1 MEQARNKD
9 QKCPVVLLLD
19 TSGSMAGQP
28 IDELNKALVKLKEDI
43 LNEPTLSSRLEIG
56 IVAFD
61 DDARVERAIDL
72 VTPETDLPILNVGG
86 TTNLVAGMNKAI
98 EIVSD
103 RKSFY
108 KSNGE
113 QYYRPFIVLFT
124 DGAPTNTPEEIEQL
138 DQTIQQMSDEKR
150 FVFLPF
156 GVGGADMQL
165 LSKLAAQTEDQRLKG
180 KAVAYQMTNET
191 KFSGVFE
198 FVSASISSAINQ
210 GGTQT
215 AQLSPDVAQ
224 AVTFDLSN

>member
-124 DGAPTNTPEEIEQL
+124 DGDPTNTPEEIEQL

>member
-1 MEQARNKD
+1 
-9 QKCPVVLLLD
+9 
-19 TSGSMAGQP
+19 
-28 IDELNKALVKLKEDI
+28 
-43 LNEPTLSSRLEIG
+43 
-56 IVAFD
+56 
-61 DDARVERAIDL
+61 
-72 VTPETDLPILNVGG
+72 
-86 TTNLVAGMNKAI
+86 MNKAI

-124 DGAPTNTPEEIEQL
+124 DGAPTNTPEEIEHL

-150 FVFLPF
+150 FIFLPF

-165 LSKLAAQTEDQRLKG
+165 LSKLAAQTKDQRLEG
-180 KAVAYQMTNET
+180 KAVAYQMKDET
-191 KFSGVFE
+191 RFSGVFE

-215 AQLSPDVAQ
+215 AQLSSDVAQ

>member
-1 MEQARNKD
+1 MEQSRNKD

>member
-1 MEQARNKD
+1 MEQSRNKD

-215 AQLSPDVAQ
+215 AKLSPDVAQ